1 MPAVVHGRNLVTDPL
16 LMISDSLGPKL
27 FDADEDPDTI
37 TDFLDAHLLED
48 QLITLYQIASGNVVD
63 PE

>member
-1 MPAVVHGRNLVTDPL
+1 
-16 LMISDSLGPKL
+16 MISDSLGPKL

-37 TDFLDAHLLED
+37 TDFLDAHLLKD